1 MSDNQPPPPRDWKT
15 EAKQD
20 LIRLFREG
28 EVDYR
33 DLSIENVKRVHQGHF
48 LDQKASNFYPN
59 FRKLAKA
66 FGTGVDRD
74 GARRQTAQEQ
84 GM

>member
-1 MSDNQPPPPRDWKT
+1 MSDNQPPPARDWKT

-28 EVDYR
+28 AVDYR
-33 DLSIENVKRVHQGHF
+33 DTSLTNVKQVHQDHF

-59 FRKLAKA
+59 FRKLATA
-66 FGTGVDRD
+66 FGTGIDRD